1 MKEKVSRLLTNF
13 FVNRMIPDPKNIENP
28 SVRKAYGTLSSVV
41 CMVCNILL
49 FSIKYLAGSLSGSIP
64 MRSITCRTVQTAWL
78 LFSAIAW
85 LQSLPTKG
93 IRSDTAEWNISL
105 PCWLPYSS
113 PLWAWNCCEIPSIS
127 CGILLR
133 LHSAGWCWE
142 FSCSPSLSNSGW
154 HCLTRS

>member
-49 FSIKYLAGSLSGSIP
+49 FSIKYLAGSLSGSIAIL
-64 MRSITCRTVQTAWL
+64 SDAFNNLSDCANCLIT
-78 LFSAIAW
+78 FSAIAW

-105 PCWLPYSS
+105 PC
-113 PLWAWNCCEIPSIS
+113 
-127 CGILLR
+127 
-133 LHSAGWCWE
+133 
-142 FSCSPSLSNSGW
+142 
-154 HCLTRS
+154 